1 MSAFAA
7 AARLARRL
15 RLPMLAPS
23 ITKSVLFA
31 GVLALAVLQGGF
43 FFGAV
48 FFGLA
53 FYWYFRSSFEW
64 DTFFYSF
71 LILTLYVYIG
81 ISFLYHATET
91 GGISGTMPVILASLF
106 SGVLFFLL
114 LGIKEFV
121 FLRRQAIFN
130 FLSGSLYFFVAG
142 TFFVADKDAGG
153 AFLLYLLLSV
163 TAFYL
168 LIKESIDF
176 FMEDA
181 PKRKK
186 EVLVIGSTLLVSE
199 FLGITSVLPIGFL
212 NSAALIV
219 LIVFVF
225 EDLIYHHLK
234 GALNRQIV
242 LNNVTILIVCLLFI
256 FATSKLTL

>member
-1 MSAFAA
+1 
-7 AARLARRL
+7 
-15 RLPMLAPS
+15 MLMPS
-23 ITKSVLFA
+23 IIKSALFA
-31 GVLALAVLQGGF
+31 IALAVAVFEGGF
-43 FFGAV
+43 FWGAV

-64 DTFFYSF
+64 DTFFCSF
-71 LILTLYVYIG
+71 LILTLYAYLDT
-81 ISFLYHATET
+81 SFLYYATET
-91 GGISGTMPVILASLF
+91 NVSSGVAPVWLASALF
-106 SGVLFFLL
+106 GALFFLL

-130 FLSGSLYFFVAG
+130 FLSGSLYFFVG
-142 TFFVADKDAGG
+142 GSFFVADKDAGG
-153 AFLLYLLLSV
+153 SFLLYALLSSV
-163 TAFYL
+163 VFYL

-186 EVLVIGSTLLVSE
+186 EVLAIGSTLLIME
-199 FLGITSVLPIGFL
+199 FLGIVGILPIGFL

-234 GALNRQIV
+234 GALSRQIV

>member
-1 MSAFAA
+1 
-7 AARLARRL
+7 
-15 RLPMLAPS
+15 MLMPS
-23 ITKSVLFA
+23 IIKSALFA
-31 GVLALAVLQGGF
+31 IVLAVAVFEGGF
-43 FFGAV
+43 FWGAV

-64 DTFFYSF
+64 GTFFCSF
-71 LILTLYVYIG
+71 LILTLYAYLDT
-81 ISFLYHATET
+81 SFLYYATET
-91 GGISGTMPVILASLF
+91 NVSSGVAPVWLASALF
-106 SGVLFFLL
+106 GALFFLL

-130 FLSGSLYFFVAG
+130 FLSGSLYFFVGG

-153 AFLLYLLLSV
+153 PFLLYALLSSV
-163 TAFYL
+163 VFYL

-186 EVLVIGSTLLVSE
+186 EVLAIGSTLLIME
-199 FLGITSVLPIGFL
+199 FLGIVGILPIGFL

-234 GALNRQIV
+234 GALSRQIV
-242 LNNVTILIVCLLFI
+242 LNNATILIVCLLFI

>member
-1 MSAFAA
+1 M
-7 AARLARRL
+7 
-15 RLPMLAPS
+15 PS
-23 ITKSVLFA
+23 IIKSALFA
-31 GVLALAVLQGGF
+31 IALAVAVFEGGF
-43 FFGAV
+43 FWGAV

-64 DTFFYSF
+64 DTFFCSF
-71 LILTLYVYIG
+71 LILTLYAYLDT
-81 ISFLYHATET
+81 SFLYYATET
-91 GGISGTMPVILASLF
+91 NVSSGVAPVWLASALF
-106 SGVLFFLL
+106 GALFFLL

-130 FLSGSLYFFVAG
+130 FLSGSLYFFV
-142 TFFVADKDAGG
+142 GG
-153 AFLLYLLLSV
+153 SFLLYALLSSV
-163 TAFYL
+163 VFYL

-186 EVLVIGSTLLVSE
+186 EVLAIGSTLLIME
-199 FLGITSVLPIGFL
+199 FLGIVGILPIGFL

-234 GALNRQIV
+234 GALSRQIV